1 MKIAYTWLRDYL
13 PETETQRTAQE
24 LSVLLTGCGL
34 EVESVEPF
42 ERIAG
47 GLRGLVV
54 GEVITC
60 TKHPNADK
68 LSLTTVNVGGDQP
81 LSIVCG
87 APNVAAGQKV
97 IVAVVGTTVHPV
109 SGEPFE
115 IKKSKIRGELSEGM
129 ICAEDEIGLGQ
140 SHAGIMVLDASAV
153 PGTPAATYFGIETEE
168 VFEIGLTPNR
178 ADAASHYGVA
188 RDLNAVFLAQELRS
202 NPLAEP
208 ASLRFPDAFSFT
220 DELPASPVAVEV
232 ANPEACARYAGI
244 HLTNITVKPSP
255 EWMQQRLRAI
265 GLRPINNVVDIT
277 NYVLHE
283 LGQPL
288 HAFDAARIAGKR
300 IVVRK
305 ATARETFVTLDGT
318 ERKLHEQDLMI
329 CDQSAPMCIAGVFG
343 GLHSGVTDATTE
355 IFLESAYFDAVHVR
369 KTAKRFGL
377 KTDSSFR
384 FERGTDP
391 DMVIRALER
400 AVWLLQE
407 HAGAEVTT
415 APVDIYPQPVQP
427 VEIAFTYNRCDTLIG
442 KAIERNT
449 IKRIIEALGIEIET
463 TGNDT
468 LLLAVPPF
476 KVDVTREAD
485 VVEEVLRIYGY
496 NNIDFPEQVKS
507 SLSWS
512 KHPDGELLRERISEM
527 LVAAGFS
534 EILNNS
540 LTRAAYTDNIEGM
553 SAGNVSL
560 LNPLSSDLGILRRT
574 LLFGG
579 LETIT
584 YNQNRRAADLRLF
597 EFGSVY
603 SRLPETTTP
612 GRLPYYEEFQL
623 GLWLTGSRHSE
634 SWNNAKGNVTFTDL
648 KGAVDQILT
657 RTGVQSLK
665 AEALQNDA
673 LLAEGVVLLSRKT
686 EVVRYGRVRTAHL
699 KSTQTSGEVFY
710 AAFNWDAL
718 LQAIAKT
725 PAIRYTEVPKFPA
738 VRRDL
743 ALVISKQVNYRDL
756 ELLALQTE
764 KQLLRSV
771 NLFDVYEGEKL
782 GSDKKSYALSFIL
795 QDDNA
800 TLTDKQI
807 EKVMEK
813 LTKAFTEK
821 LGAVIRS

>member
-1 MKIAYTWLRDYL
+1 MKIAYNWLREYL
-13 PETETQRTAQE
+13 PEADTQRTAQE
-24 LSVLLTGCGL
+24 LSQLLTGCGL

-42 ERIAG
+42 ETIPG

-60 TKHPNADK
+60 VKHPNADK
-68 LSLTTVNVGGDQP
+68 LSLTTVNTGGDQL

-97 IVAVVGTTVHPV
+97 IVATVGTTVHPV

-140 SHAGIMVLDASAV
+140 SHAGIMVLDAAAV
-153 PGTPAATYFGIETEE
+153 PGTEAAVYFGVQAEE

-188 RDLNAVFLAQELRS
+188 RDLNAVFLAQKLRLDPTS
-202 NPLAEP
+202 ETGT
-208 ASLRFPDAFSFT
+208 LRFPQVFSFT
-220 DELPASPVAVEV
+220 DDLPASPVTVEV
-232 ANPEACARYAGI
+232 HNHEACARYAGI
-244 HLTNITVKPSP
+244 HLTGITVKDSP
-255 EWMQQRLRAI
+255 EWLQQRLRSI

-288 HAFDAARIAGKR
+288 HAFDSARISGSR

-305 ATARETFVTLDGT
+305 ATAGETFVTLDGA
-318 ERKLHEQDLMI
+318 ERKLHENDLMI
-329 CDQSAPMCIAGVFG
+329 CDENAPMCIAGVFG
-343 GLHSGVTDATTE
+343 GLHSGVSESTTS

-369 KTAKRFGL
+369 KTAKRLGL

-407 HAGAEVTT
+407 IAGAEVTT
-415 APVDIYPQPVQP
+415 APVDIYPQPVEP

-442 KAIERNT
+442 KTIERNT
-449 IKRIIEALGIEIET
+449 IKRIIEALGMEIES

-485 VVEEVLRIYGY
+485 VVEEVLRVYGY

-512 KHPDGELLRERISEM
+512 KHPDGEILRERISEM
-527 LVAAGFS
+527 LAGTGFA

-540 LTRAAYTDNIEGM
+540 LTRAAYTDSIEGM
-553 SAGNVSL
+553 AAGNVTL

-584 YNQNRRAADLRLF
+584 YNQNRKAADLRLF

-603 SRLPETTTP
+603 SRIAQSAEP
-612 GRLPYYEEFQL
+612 GRLPYHEEFQL
-623 GLWLTGSRHSE
+623 GLWLTGRRHAE
-634 SWNNAKGNVTFTDL
+634 SWNHTGDNVTFTDL
-648 KGAVDQILT
+648 KAAVEQILN
-657 RTGVQSLK
+657 RTGVQNLK
-665 AEALQNDA
+665 TEAIQNDP
-673 LLAEGVVLLSRKT
+673 LLAEGIVMLSRKT

-699 KSTQTSGEVFY
+699 KSTQTSGEVFF

-743 ALVISKQVNYRDL
+743 ALVINKQVNYRDL
-756 ELLALQTE
+756 EQLALQTE

-795 QDDNA
+795 QDENA

-813 LTKAFTEK
+813 LAKAFTEK